1 MTTPTQDQLDI
12 KEWSFSPDDRQR
24 RKERIQQR
32 LQHRSTTKTN
42 TATKSTSCFCCLK
55 KSIKKTTQTTPSKSP
70 IQNRKIWELER
81 EYHYNRPSSLHYLY
95 DAFDSTGRFN
105 HLFFE
110 PHNTA
115 AIEYV
120 LTFHSLIQSSSISSS
135 SISSFFLSSSSIS
148 SSSLSSS
155 SLSSLDNT

>member
-1 MTTPTQDQLDI
+1 MSVRILKSSSIVSRQHDREISTSLYFRHIELKCQNINNSTMTTPTQDQLDI

-110 PHNTA
+110 PQ
-115 AIEYV
+115 
-120 LTFHSLIQSSSISSS
+120 HSCY
-135 SISSFFLSSSSIS
+135 
-148 SSSLSSS
+148 
-155 SLSSLDNT
+155 

>member
-110 PHNTA
+110 PQ
-115 AIEYV
+115 
-120 LTFHSLIQSSSISSS
+120 HSCYWIRTDFSFSYSIIFYIVIFYIVKFFIVIFFVACSLSP
-135 SISSFFLSSSSIS
+135 SSFIAIG
-148 SSSLSSS
+148 
-155 SLSSLDNT
+155 

>member
-81 EYHYNRPSSLHYLY
+81 EYHYNRPSSFHYLY

-105 HLFFE
+105 RSLN
-110 PHNTA
+110 PNTT

-120 LTFHSLIQSSSISSS
+120 LTFHSLIQSSS
-135 SISSFFLSSSSIS
+135 LSSST
-148 SSSLSSS
+148 LSSFS
-155 SLSSLDNT
+155 YIVIFFCRHFLLSSLDNP